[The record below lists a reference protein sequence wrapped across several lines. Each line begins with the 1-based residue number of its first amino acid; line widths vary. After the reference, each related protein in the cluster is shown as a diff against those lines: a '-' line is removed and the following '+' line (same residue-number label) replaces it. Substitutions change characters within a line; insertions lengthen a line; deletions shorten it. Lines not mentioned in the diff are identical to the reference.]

1 MIESYL
7 RQSPLAH
14 LALGGRSGD
23 DGEPARVRLAERPFF
38 GFVNLRGPGADP
50 VFLDAFKAA
59 AGYALPN
66 EAGASSGGGGNT
78 IALWLGPKE
87 WAIVDTRG
95 GPDAGPRIADSLRT
109 ALAAHRV
116 AVTDISDSHA
126 CVQISGA
133 KARATLQKG
142 CPLDLH
148 PRAFRP
154 GQCAQTRLAKA
165 TVLIHLT
172 AGESAPEGPAFDV
185 YTGRSFA
192 EYTWLWLED
201 AAREYGVAAR
211 RP

>member
-1 MIESYL
+1 MIEKYL

-14 LALGGRSGD
+14 LGLGGQTGD
-23 DGEPARVRLAERPFF
+23 DAAPARVHLAERPFF

-50 VFLDAFKAA
+50 AFLDAFKAA
-59 AGYALPN
+59 SGYALPA
-66 EAGASSGGGGNT
+66 EAGTSGGGGNT
-78 IALWLGPKE
+78 TALWLGPRE

-95 GPDAGPRIADSLRT
+95 DPDAGPRIAEHLRT
-109 ALAAHRV
+109 ALADHQV
-116 AVTDISDSHA
+116 AVTDISESRA
-126 CVQISGA
+126 CIQISGA

-154 GQCAQTRLAKA
+154 GQCAQTRLAKT

-172 AGESAPEGPAFDV
+172 GGGPAPEEPAFDV
-185 YTGRSFA
+185 YTVRSFA

-201 AAREYGVAAR
+201 AAREYGVTAR
-211 RP
+211 LS